1 MPSSNTRLSRLS
13 GELRGSEILRIFGE
27 IRELVAKGHDIL
39 DLTIGDFSPK
49 EFPIPAE
56 LQTAL
61 VDAVNGGETN
71 YPPGIGMPALRTAI
85 QKLCHERLDLKLSLD
100 EIMVASGSR
109 PAIYTLYRAL
119 VDPGDRVVF
128 GVPSWNNEYY
138 CSLVGATPVAI
149 ECSRETDFLLTADL
163 LRDKLRGARLLALN
177 SPMNPT
183 GTLFTE
189 DALASICDLV
199 LEENKRRSPNE
210 RPLYLFYDQVYWM
223 LTVGKGHHVHP
234 LQLRPE
240 LAPYTILVDGIS
252 KGLAATGLRVGWSV
266 APADLTKAMNNI
278 NTHLGAWAPR
288 AEQVAT
294 ARFLGQA
301 GALDEHLHRMRAGL
315 AARLDAMYA
324 GLSRLKQDGL
334 PVDCIKPKGAIYISA
349 RFALAGS
356 RTSAGITLEND
367 DQVRNYLLTEA
378 GLAIVPFGAFGA
390 KNGDG
395 WFRMSVGVASV
406 EKIDALMPRL
416 RAAIQ
421 ATRSAAPAHQELA
434 AGGTHA

>member
-1 MPSSNTRLSRLS
+1 MPSANKRLSHLS

-39 DLTIGDFSPK
+39 DLTIGDFSPA
-49 EFPIPAE
+49 EFPIPAG
-56 LQTAL
+56 LRDAL
-61 VDAVNGGETN
+61 VDAVNAGETN
-71 YPPGIGMPALRTAI
+71 YPPGVGMPALRTAI
-85 QKLCHERLDLKLSLD
+85 QKLLEQRFDLKVSLD

-138 CSLVGATPVAI
+138 CSLVGAVPVAI
-149 ECSRETDFLLTADL
+149 ECGPETDFLLTADM
-163 LRDKLRGARLLALN
+163 LREHLRGARLLALN

-189 DALASICDLV
+189 DALAPICDLV
-199 LEENKRRSPNE
+199 LDENKRRGPNE
-210 RPLYLFYDQVYWM
+210 RPLYLFYDQVYSM

-266 APADLTKAMNNI
+266 APADLTKAMNAI
-278 NTHLGAWAPR
+278 NSHLGAWAPR

-294 ARFLGQA
+294 ARFLSKPA
-301 GALDEHLHRMRAGL
+301 ALDEHLVQMRAGL
-315 AARLDAMYA
+315 AARLDAMHA
-324 GLSRLKQDGL
+324 GLSRLKQEGL
-334 PVDCIKPKGAIYISA
+334 PVDSIKPKGAIYISA
-349 RFALAGS
+349 RFALVGS
-356 RTSAGITLEND
+356 RTAAGLTLEND
-367 DQVRNYLLTEA
+367 DQVRNYLLNEA

-390 KNGDG
+390 RHGDG

-406 EKIDALMPRL
+406 EKINALMPRL

-421 ATRSAAPAHQELA
+421 ATRSARPAHHELA